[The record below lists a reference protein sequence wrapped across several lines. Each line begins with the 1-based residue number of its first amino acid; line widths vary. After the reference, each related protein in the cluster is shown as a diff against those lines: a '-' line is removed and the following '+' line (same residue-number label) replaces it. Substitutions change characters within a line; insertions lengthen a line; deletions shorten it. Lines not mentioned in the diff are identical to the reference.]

1 MNSDRVMPTGR
12 VPLVQRRQNE
22 VSEGLQRRLGAKD
35 LKAVSFGSLASKA
48 VGTSVTHTQGNEFS
62 LQPRKP
68 GVGIFP
74 EFCLH
79 TQTGHKVVN
88 LPQCWRRMARAFNWL
103 NSKSDG
109 PPCSS
114 LECLGTFLKCTC
126 PLACPGKHGLRVTI

>member
-79 TQTGHKVVN
+79 SKRESTTTLISALETWEQTTH
-88 LPQCWRRMARAFNWL
+88 
-103 NSKSDG
+103 
-109 PPCSS
+109 
-114 LECLGTFLKCTC
+114 LGS
-126 PLACPGKHGLRVTI
+126 